1 MTKST
6 EFDVKKLEKS
16 SSLELQSN
24 LTTWLADSAPPSL
37 QGKLL
42 SFDSP
47 SADSGRSGDT
57 FIVSIDHNDKS
68 RGLKKYVLRAEL
80 GSTGCPDANFDNMLT
95 AHKIL
100 GSVDGL
106 PVPGVVHGESGSE
119 ILGGPFFVMDFCE
132 GVAAPDSP
140 PFTTAGWV
148 YDATPEQRKSLCRSA
163 IEFLVK
169 LHQLDWRDLGL
180 DALLRK
186 DSDATQAEQH
196 LNFLVD
202 IYDKALDGKSHDV
215 GAASIDWL
223 YANLPQSENLCM
235 TWGDCRPGNG
245 LWKDFQLSAALDWEM
260 CGISEA
266 GTDIGLWLFS
276 ESAITDALDIPRL
289 DGMMMRNEFLD
300 EYERLAGT
308 PVSNFSFFEVFSAF
322 RTYVIVTDMMKMYER
337 QGQEFL
343 GPAFDTSNSPY
354 ATAMQSLLSLHS

>member
-16 SSLELQSN
+16 SSPELLSN
-24 LTTWLADSAPPSL
+24 LTRWLADSAPPPL

-47 SADSGRSGDT
+47 SANSGRSGDT
-57 FIVSIDHNDKS
+57 FIISIDHNDKS
-68 RGLKKYVLRAEL
+68 KGIIKYVLRAEL

-100 GSVDGL
+100 GSVDEV
-106 PVPGVVHGESGSE
+106 PVPGVVHHESGSE
-119 ILGGPFFVMDFCE
+119 LLGGPFFVMEFYE
-132 GVAAPDSP
+132 GVAVLDSP
-140 PFTTAGWV
+140 PFTTAGWLF
-148 YDATPEQRKSLCRSA
+148 DATPEQRKTLCRSG
-163 IEFLVK
+163 IEFIVK
-169 LHQLDWRDLGL
+169 LHQLDWRGLGL
-180 DALLRK
+180 DTLLK
-186 DSDATQAEQH
+186 QDNDSTQAEQH
-196 LNFLVD
+196 LNRLVD
-202 IYDKALDGKSHDV
+202 IYDRALDGKRHDV

-223 YANLPQSENLCM
+223 YANLPQTENLCM

-245 LWKDFQLSAALDWEM
+245 LWKDFHLSAALDWEM
-260 CGISEA
+260 CGISEP

-289 DGMMMRNEFLD
+289 DGMMMREEFLD
-300 EYERLAGT
+300 EYEQRAGV
-308 PVSNFSFFEVFSAF
+308 PVPNFSFFEMFSAF

-337 QGQEFL
+337 HGQEFL

-354 ATAMQSLLSLHS
+354 ATAMESLLSRH